1 MLDLTHSLMIT
12 SILHPTR
19 TSLLD
24 IMKSMTI
31 FQFHCYFYSLWENN
45 ITDEAVDS
53 LVELLKTHKNLK
65 HLK

>member
-1 MLDLTHSLMIT
+1 MLDLAHSLKIT
-12 SILHPTR
+12 SILHPTS

-31 FQFHCYFYSLWENN
+31 FPFHCYFYSLRDNN

-65 HLK
+65 TL

>member
-1 MLDLTHSLMIT
+1 MLDLAHSLMIT

-31 FQFHCYFYSLWENN
+31 FPFHCYFYSLWGND

-65 HLK
+65 ELE

>member
-1 MLDLTHSLMIT
+1 MLDLAHSLMIT

-24 IMKSMTI
+24 IMESMTI
-31 FQFHCYFYSLWENN
+31 FHCYFYSLFNN
-45 ITDEAVDS
+45 SITDEAVDS
-53 LVELLKTHKNLK
+53 LVELLKTHKNLE

>member
-1 MLDLTHSLMIT
+1 MLDLTHSLVIT

-31 FQFHCYFYSLWENN
+31 FPFHCYFYSLYSNN

-53 LVELLKTHKNLK
+53 LVELLKTHKHVKTL
-65 HLK
+65 L

>member
-1 MLDLTHSLMIT
+1 MLDLTHSLMIS
-12 SILHPTR
+12 SILHPTS

-31 FQFHCYFYSLWENN
+31 FRCYFYSLWNN
-45 ITDEAVDS
+45 DITDEAVDS

-65 HLK
+65 KLE